1 MTGWPDAD
9 SSPAGAE
16 PRDAATLI
24 IVDDQKG
31 ERLVLL
37 GKRRQTQVFA
47 PGKFVFPGG
56 SVDPADAQL
65 RTHGRLRDSERHPLM
80 HDMKLVSGAIAP
92 ETFALAAIRETFEET
107 GLLLGAPAAGA
118 LQNPP
123 PSWQAFASHGYA
135 PKLSTLAFIARAIT
149 PPGRSRRFD
158 ARFFLASGDDIAL
171 RTQATDGEFEDL
183 AWVTFAR
190 AREMNLHNVTL
201 SVLEEAER
209 YLRLAPAERDC
220 APVPYFLMGRDGWQR
235 DIIAR
240 QPTALGA

>member
-1 MTGWPDAD
+1 MTGWPNGDIA
-9 SSPAGAE
+9 PAGDE

-24 IVDDQKG
+24 IVDEQPG
-31 ERLVLL
+31 RRLVLL
-37 GKRRQTQVFA
+37 GKRRHTQVFA

-65 RTHGRLRDSERHPLM
+65 RTDGRLRDSERHPLL
-80 HDMKLVSGAIAP
+80 HDMKAISGSMSP
-92 ETFALAAIRETFEET
+92 EVFALAAIRETFEET
-107 GLLLGAPAAGA
+107 GLLLGAPAARV
-118 LQNPP
+118 LEDPP
-123 PSWQAFASHGYA
+123 LGWQPFVAHGYT

-183 AWVTFAR
+183 AWVTFAQ
-190 AREMNLHNVTL
+190 AREMDLHNMTL

-209 YLRLAPAERDC
+209 YLQLAPAERDR
-220 APVPYFLMGRDGWQR
+220 APVPYFLNGRDGWQR
-235 DIIAR
+235 EVIAR
-240 QPTALGA
+240 QPTARGA